1 MAGTSKE
8 RRASWLAATQ
18 ADRGRALDMEYRIR
32 PLRRKSFFLL
42 GGALLICG
50 PWVGWWTIF
59 PLVGAGL
66 AFLVIDRR
74 LEKSAR
80 PEYLLAMAW
89 LASELA
95 IAISVALTGGPHSP
109 AIAWLALPVVTL
121 AARFDTRGV
130 VTGTAIAS
138 LLIIAST
145 VGVHAGQVIA
155 DPARVIFPLALLG
168 AISILSVALMQSDRH
183 HRSASVIDPLTSMLN
198 RNALAGRI
206 RELADQARIV
216 QQPIGLIVADLDH
229 FKGINDEHG
238 HAIGDAVLRDVAY
251 CMRKQLRAFDL
262 AYRLGGEEFLVVLPG
277 ATAEK
282 AAELAEAL
290 RSSIADQTH
299 SGCQVTLSLGV
310 CASSPTSFDY
320 DQVFDAADHALY
332 DAKRGGRNRVCV
344 APDLDAAPPMAEPV
358 YA

>member
-1 MAGTSKE
+1 
-8 RRASWLAATQ
+8 
-18 ADRGRALDMEYRIR
+18 MEYRIR
-32 PLRRKSFFLL
+32 PLRRRSFFLL

-50 PWVGWWTIF
+50 PWVGWWTIL
-59 PLVGAGL
+59 PLAGAGL
-66 AFLVIDRR
+66 AFLSIDRR

-95 IAISVALTGGPHSP
+95 IAFSVALTGGPHSP

-130 VTGTAIAS
+130 LTGTVIAS
-138 LLIIAST
+138 LLILAST
-145 VGVHAGQVIA
+145 VGVQPGQVIA

-216 QQPIGLIVADLDH
+216 QEPIGLIFADLDH
-229 FKGINDEHG
+229 FKGINDDHG
-238 HAIGDAVLRDVAY
+238 HAVGDAVLRDVAY

-262 AYRLGGEEFLVVLPG
+262 AYRLGGEEFLIVLPG
-277 ATAEK
+277 ASAEK
-282 AAELAEAL
+282 AAELAETL
-290 RSSIADQTH
+290 RTSIASQPH
-299 SGCQVTLSLGV
+299 GGCPVTLSLGV
-310 CASSPTSFDY
+310 AASSPSSFDY
-320 DQVFDAADHALY
+320 DQVFAAADAALY
-332 DAKRGGRNRVCV
+332 EAKRGGRNRVCV
-344 APDLDAAPPMAEPV
+344 APAFDASPHMAEAA